1 MSKAVKITP
10 SKALQN
16 QGKSMID
23 LMDSVVP
30 ACCSEGCDTEPD
42 GHCEHG
48 FPSVLLEMGM
58 I

>member
-1 MSKAVKITP
+1 MAKQITP
-10 SKALQN
+10 TQALHN
-16 QGKSMID
+16 QGLTMID
-23 LMDSVVP
+23 MMDSVIP

-48 FPSVLLEMGM
+48 FPSVLVQMGM

>member
-1 MSKAVKITP
+1 MAHEITA
-10 SKALQN
+10 SKALNN

-23 LMDSVVP
+23 LMDSIVP

-48 FPSVLLEMGM
+48 FESVLLSMGM

>member
-1 MSKAVKITP
+1 MATKITP
-10 SKALQN
+10 SKALKN
-16 QGKSMID
+16 QGLTMFD
-23 LMDSVVP
+23 MMDSVIP

-48 FPSVLLEMGM
+48 FPSVLLDMGM